1 MPATLTVSAIFKSP
15 EDCHRATQVQML
27 EASSAPNRL
36 PLRAL
41 NHVSKLCRCVEE
53 SAAFY
58 RDVLGFA
65 LIKRPES
72 FEFEGAW

>member
-1 MPATLTVSAIFKSP
+1 MA
-15 EDCHRATQVQML
+15 
-27 EASSAPNRL
+27 L

-41 NHVSKLCRCVEE
+41 NHISWIVEDVSQ

-58 RDVLGFA
+58 EAILGFVR
-65 LIKRPES
+65 IKRPES